1 MSLVYIHLQRMLDWR
16 PFLPLLQ
23 MRQDLADNIGFGDEV
38 NFISPPHLGQRSGS
52 TSKKNGAKRPR
63 FGAFREQLF
72 YLEHTVEIFGDR
84 DKLVAIGIQDRI
96 IVILHR
102 VNTQLVI
109 TAGL

>member
-1 MSLVYIHLQRMLDWR
+1 MLYGRNSLGKTRDGVTVMGPRTRL
-16 PFLPLLQ
+16 
-23 MRQDLADNIGFGDEV
+23 
-38 NFISPPHLGQRSGS
+38 

-63 FGAFREQLF
+63 FRAVRERLF

-84 DKLVAIGIQDRI
+84 DKLVAIGIQTGI

-102 VNTQLVI
+102 VNSQLVI

>member
-1 MSLVYIHLQRMLDWR
+1 MRGTRGIPEPNGVPSDAI
-16 PFLPLLQ
+16 FLL
-23 MRQDLADNIGFGDEV
+23 E
-38 NFISPPHLGQRSGS
+38 QRSGS
-52 TSKKNGAKRPR
+52 TLKKNGAKRPR
-63 FGAFREQLF
+63 FRAFREQLF

>member
-1 MSLVYIHLQRMLDWR
+1 MDTNGTHGWFESYM
-16 PFLPLLQ
+16 
-23 MRQDLADNIGFGDEV
+23 A
-38 NFISPPHLGQRSGS
+38 PHLGQRNGS

-63 FGAFREQLF
+63 FSAVREQLF
-72 YLEHTVEIFGDR
+72 HLEHPVEIFGDR
-84 DKLVAIGIQDRI
+84 DKLVAIGVQDRI